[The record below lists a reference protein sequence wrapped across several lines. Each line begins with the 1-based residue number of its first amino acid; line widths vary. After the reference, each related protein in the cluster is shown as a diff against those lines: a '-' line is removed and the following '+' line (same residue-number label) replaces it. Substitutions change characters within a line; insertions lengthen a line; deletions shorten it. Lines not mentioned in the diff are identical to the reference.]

1 MKRVM
6 LAIVLVGLL
15 TSPAK
20 AHIGHH
26 DRIMG
31 TVSAIHDTRLEIKG
45 TTGKTST
52 VVLTDQ
58 TKVLQGAHAVK
69 RTDIKEGAR
78 VVVTAMSMKGAD
90 GKAMLMAEEVR
101 LGTAPA
107 PKAKARA
114 RTR

>member
-1 MKRVM
+1 MKKVM
-6 LAIVLVGLL
+6 TAIALVGLL
-15 TSPAK
+15 TCPAQ

-26 DRIMG
+26 ERVMG

-52 VVLTDQ
+52 VVLTGQ
-58 TKVLQGAHAVK
+58 TKVLQGVHAVK
-69 RTDIKEGAR
+69 RSDINEGAR
-78 VVVTAMSMKGAD
+78 VVVIAMSMKGAD

-101 LGTAPA
+101 LGITPT

-114 RTR
+114 R